1 MIFSILTIVIS
12 ILSSCNDSG
21 ETIFTDETY
30 QVTLKQKIGGVLIR
44 KIHYSSDIHS
54 WINDIHYSYHNKFHS
69 INNIGSGAY
78 YGEQPPKDEQLVR
91 CGKWILFKKSGDSDK
106 DLLFV
111 CDCNTK
117 KWNRFEMSPQMIE
130 QANLWKEQRIESQLD
145 NWDTVSKIDR
155 IDKNGNVIVF
165 YTYAE
170 KNRIF
175 SFSTEERQITY
186 RINMQTGWPEIRSI
200 AER

>member
-12 ILSSCNDSG
+12 LLSSCNNSG
-21 ETIFTDETY
+21 QTIFTDETY
-30 QVTLKQKIGGVLIR
+30 QDTLKQKIGGVLIR
-44 KIHYSSDIHS
+44 KIHYSNDIHS
-54 WINDIHYSYHNKFHS
+54 WVNDINYSYHNGFDS
-69 INNIGSGAY
+69 INIGSGTY

-91 CGKWILFKKSGDSDK
+91 WGKWILFKTSGDRDK

-111 CDCNTK
+111 CDYKK
-117 KWNRFEMSPQMIE
+117 KWNRFEISPQIIE
-130 QANLWKEQRIESQLD
+130 QTNLWKEQRIESQLD
-145 NWDTVSKIDR
+145 NWDTVSKIGR

-186 RINMQTGWPEIRSI
+186 RINMQTGWPEITSI
-200 AER
+200 AKR